1 MPIARS
7 APLSSS
13 QLAPFS
19 CQEREWSLSAYDG
32 VVWSPAGHHKR
43 AMFACRECEYE
54 GDRFNHTKKHHM
66 RIHVLNG
73 TAIAKKRK
81 YQKGVPVATMQEQK
95 RQKRALQALQ
105 TRAAFAAPKRVLV
118 HTPLPQEQPCANGHK
133 QTEDTQKQKPNHQQI
148 LHFGQFGIKWAEQS
162 SFDNNL
168 HCRLASASDAIC
180 DAPRA
185 STSDA
190 ICDAPDPVNNS
201 GNVCFLARLMELDG
215 EECNCDTM
223 YGNLPMFDM
232 DGSTRESSVCTQLEL

>member
-1 MPIARS
+1 M
-7 APLSSS
+7 
-13 QLAPFS
+13 
-19 CQEREWSLSAYDG
+19 
-32 VVWSPAGHHKR
+32 R
-43 AMFACRECEYE
+43 AMFACRECDYE
-54 GDRFNHTKKHHM
+54 GDRFNHTKKHHI

-81 YQKGVPVATMQEQK
+81 YQKGVPVASMQEQK

-105 TRAAFAAPKRVLV
+105 TRAAFAAPKSVLV

-133 QTEDTQKQKPNHQQI
+133 QTEDTQKQKPNHRQI
-148 LHFGQFGIKWAEQS
+148 LQFGEFGIKRAEQS

-168 HCRLASASDAIC
+168 HCRRASASDAIC

-190 ICDAPDPVNNS
+190 IYDAPRASASDAICHAPRASASDAICDAPDPVNDS
-201 GNVCFLARLMELDG
+201 GNVCFLARLMELNG

-232 DGSTRESSVCTQLEL
+232 DCSTSESSVCTHLEFWGE